1 MRIRNLFII
10 TLVTLIPVTFF
21 VYAFASDNLFIQ
33 QKQSDK
39 KELPRNPLDGRL
51 VFEHNNCINC
61 HSINGFGG
69 KTAPDFNS
77 ENFLSGEY
85 ELITDMWNH
94 SPKML
99 KMIDQ
104 LNAKQQKMSTED
116 FRKLRY
122 FIAFLGYISK
132 NGSVSKGKELFVQM
146 NCVKCHSAGKSGPGK
161 ISLDKAG
168 SNASPIYLAQVM
180 WNHAAEMHK
189 KQKTSKIT
197 IPVFKGNEFASLA
210 AYLESISTPGKK
222 NKNLMYP
229 GNPVLG
235 EKLFNSKNCE
245 YCHLKEKIGAPLD
258 KINLHKSVNEIAGM
272 MWNHSALMESA
283 MWEKKI
289 SWPSFKESE
298 MGNLIA
304 YLYFY
309 NTGQVNG
316 SVEEGQKLLV
326 SKGCIGCHYNGNS
339 SKTIA
344 ASDIKPFGKIDEFF
358 SKLWNHIP
366 IIEKEFYTNGKELPK
381 LVPEDVK
388 SMYLYFNR
396 AQR

>member
-1 MRIRNLFII
+1 MKIRNLFII
-10 TLVTLIPVTFF
+10 ILLTLISITFF
-21 VYAFASDNLFIQ
+21 ISAFDSTNLFIQ

-39 KELPRNPLDGRL
+39 KELPKNPLDGRII
-51 VFEHNNCINC
+51 FERNNCINC

-77 ENFLSGEY
+77 ENFLSGDF

-94 SPKML
+94 SSKML

-104 LNAKQQKMSTED
+104 LNTKQQNMNAED

-132 NGSVSKGKELFVQM
+132 NGSVSKGQELFVQM
-146 NCVKCHSAGKSGPGK
+146 NCAKCHSAGKSVQGK
-161 ISLDKAG
+161 ITLNKSGDY
-168 SNASPIYLAQVM
+168 ASPIYLAQVM

-189 KQKTSKIT
+189 KQESSNTKIGS
-197 IPVFKGNEFASLA
+197 FKGNEFANLA
-210 AYLESISTPGKK
+210 AYLESLSSSGKK

-235 EKLFNSKNCE
+235 EKLFNSKNCA

-272 MWNHSALMESA
+272 MWNHSNLMESA
-283 MWEKKI
+283 MLEKKF

-309 NTGQVNG
+309 NTEQVGG
-316 SVEEGQKLLV
+316 SAEEGKKLLA
-326 SKGCIGCHYNGNS
+326 SKGCLGCHNSGNP

-344 ASDIKPFGKIDEFF
+344 ATDIKAFDNTDEFF

-366 IIEKEFYTNGKELPK
+366 IIEKEFYAKGKEIPK
-381 LVPEDVK
+381 LVTGDVK